1 MILKVFTITHVFI
14 YNINNER
21 IFVPSI
27 TKYRPSKSASDELKI
42 NGNLFISI
50 ENFKDS
56 KKSSRAFLQN
66 WYRETYIRVY
76 KVQWT
81 QAGATNFVLP
91 LFYLLFLPS
100 YLPLSRAISPSEP
113 LPLLRTSTQA
123 PCFSY

>member
-76 KVQWT
+76 KVQ
-81 QAGATNFVLP
+81 
-91 LFYLLFLPS
+91 
-100 YLPLSRAISPSEP
+100 
-113 LPLLRTSTQA
+113 
-123 PCFSY
+123 